1 MFPSPAGELI
11 EPGWRV
17 ALAIG
22 PVYQVWGTA
31 DLLSALFVL
40 SLGQEGREPQMKRGL
55 LRGPFKAEVPEQEW
69 LVVRW
74 SDRGDSLPSPRSLP
88 SQSGCPVTP
97 LAPSHQQDLACVVP
111 AQEQWAFLPWSA
123 TAVWAAHPVTGPAQE
138 LCGQAAS
145 FLGAR
150 LVAGPVSQGLFG
162 EGGWH
167 SVSSKLITK
176 SSWFH
181 PSIQLFCP
189 VPLTVESAPRSW
201 FSLAG

>member
-1 MFPSPAGELI
+1 M
-11 EPGWRV
+11 PGWRV
-17 ALAIG
+17 ALAVG
-22 PVYQVWGTA
+22 PVSQVWGTA

-40 SLGQEGREPQMKRGL
+40 SLGQEGREPWMKRGL
-55 LRGPFKAEVPEQEW
+55 LQGPFKAEAPEQEW

-97 LAPSHQQDLACVVP
+97 LAPSRQQDLACVVP
-111 AQEQWAFLPWSA
+111 AQEQWASLPWSA
-123 TAVWAAHPVTGPAQE
+123 TAVWAAHPVTGPARE

-145 FLGAR
+145 SLGAR
-150 LVAGPVSQGLFG
+150 PVARPVSQGRFG
-162 EGGWH
+162 EGAG

-189 VPLTVESAPRSW
+189 VPLIVESAPRSW